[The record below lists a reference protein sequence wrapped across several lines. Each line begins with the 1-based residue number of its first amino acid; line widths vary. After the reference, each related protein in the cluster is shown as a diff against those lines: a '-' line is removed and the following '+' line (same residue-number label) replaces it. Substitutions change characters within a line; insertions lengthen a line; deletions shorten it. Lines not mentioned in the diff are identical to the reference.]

1 MANRLWTVP
10 DSFQHSPGLAMKPP
24 PYHTKSMSFVTN
36 SNILQKKY
44 AVSWADFAN
53 CFKLGTAFENVCFV
67 NAMNRNSALDTNR
80 ILTWRS
86 FSWPRKLYAG
96 DEIYRLQ
103 LKAVF
108 VSPSFVKHSLLHLS
122 SAPHFWWLR
131 IPAEWANRLEMKTC
145 CAPCLKQANQ
155 SCCYQE
161 RIWAAG
167 WRLDQK

>member
-1 MANRLWTVP
+1 MIWEQGLILVPNRLWTVP
-10 DSFQHSPGLAMKPP
+10 DSFQHSPGLAMKRP

-53 CFKLGTAFENVCFV
+53 CFKLGIAFEDVCFV
-67 NAMNRNSALDTNR
+67 NAMIRNSALDMNR

-86 FSWPRKLYAG
+86 FNWPRKLYAG

-108 VSPSFVKHSLLHLS
+108 VTIICETQPVASQLS
-122 SAPHFWWLR
+122 SPFVVAKNTSRTSQQIKGENPLCTL
-131 IPAEWANRLEMKTC
+131 LET
-145 CAPCLKQANQ
+145 
-155 SCCYQE
+155 S
-161 RIWAAG
+161 
-167 WRLDQK
+167 